1 MSELGIAQWIITAL
15 VLFVVPFWRICE
27 RAGFKPAFSLL
38 VLVPGGVLIL
48 VWTLA
53 FAKWP
58 ILAKEGHEEK
68 EEIEQRDELEQR
80 EELKQREGL
89 GPREEPE
96 QKEELEQ
103 REEPGSRE
111 ELEQKKE

>member
-1 MSELGIAQWIITAL
+1 MSGLGIAQWIITAL

-38 VLVPGGVLIL
+38 VLVPGGILIL

-58 ILAKEGHEEK
+58 ILAKEEHEE
-68 EEIEQRDELEQR
+68 EEELEQ
-80 EELKQREGL
+80 
-89 GPREEPE
+89 REEPE
-96 QKEELEQ
+96 QKEE
-103 REEPGSRE
+103 PGPRE
-111 ELEQKKE
+111 ELEQKEGLEQKKE